1 MPTINVRQVSEEA
14 VRKLKRRAVAN
25 NRSLESEARHI
36 LELAAEDDMTE
47 KLKDFR
53 DLSQQLRQQTGRI
66 TQTPA
71 EALIR
76 EDRDGGPG
84 ISRGRFLAA
93 DL

>member
-1 MPTINVRQVSEEA
+1 
-14 VRKLKRRAVAN
+14 
-25 NRSLESEARHI
+25 
-36 LELAAEDDMTE
+36 MTE

-71 EALIR
+71 EVLIR
-76 EDRDGGPG
+76 EDRDGGHG